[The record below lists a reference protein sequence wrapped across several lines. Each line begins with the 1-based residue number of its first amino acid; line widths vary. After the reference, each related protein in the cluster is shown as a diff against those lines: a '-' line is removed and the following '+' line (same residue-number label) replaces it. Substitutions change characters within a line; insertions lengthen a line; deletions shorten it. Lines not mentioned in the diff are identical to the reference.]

1 MKSKYDIAIAGG
13 GIVGLISAIL
23 LRKSRAFSE
32 SDIYIVE
39 KNEKKRF
46 IARKDIDIRVSAISA
61 GSIQILKKINVWDKL
76 IQERIF
82 RYSNMCV
89 WDGDDSIEGDSRIDF
104 SSDQYGYRELGYI
117 IENFQLQTRLIELA
131 ESLDVKI
138 LFDSEIESISQL
150 DSSDKISIG
159 IINSGSLEVDLLIGA
174 DGSESKTRQLMNL
187 NVRKHNYSQS
197 ALITNVECE
206 KNHCNTAFQR
216 FLKHGPIALL
226 PLGEKRSSIVWST
239 SPEEATFASKLS
251 NEKLSSLLSEK
262 SDHVLGELKVISEK
276 AIYPLIYQHSKKYIE
291 KNFVVVGDAAHTIHP
306 LAGQG
311 INLGIADAIELTGV
325 LEDSIMKGSYIGD
338 IPTLRAYER
347 SRKSSNTLMLN
358 FVHIL
363 NKLFSSRYITIIN
376 MRKIGMKIFNKTKLI
391 KHQAIKTALGV

>member
-1 MKSKYDIAIAGG
+1 MKSKYDVAIAGG

-23 LRKSRAFSE
+23 LRRSRVFSE
-32 SDIYIVE
+32 SEIYIVE
-39 KNEKKRF
+39 KNEKRHF
-46 IARKDIDIRVSAISA
+46 IASNDIGFRVSAISA
-61 GSIQILKKINVWDKL
+61 GSIQVLKKINVWDKL

-104 SSDQYGYRELGYI
+104 SSDQYGYSELGYI
-117 IENFQLQTRLIELA
+117 IENFQLQTRLMELA

-138 LFDSEIESISQL
+138 LFDSEIDSINQL
-150 DSSDKISIG
+150 NSSDKISVG

-174 DGSESKTRQLMNL
+174 DGSESRTRQLMNL
-187 NVRKHNYSQS
+187 NVKKHNYSQS

-206 KNHCNTAFQR
+206 KHHCNIAFQR

-239 SPEEATFASKLS
+239 SPEEAAFASKLS
-251 NEKLSSLLSEK
+251 HDKLNSLLSKK

-291 KNFVVVGDAAHTIHP
+291 KNFVLVGDAAHTIHP

-311 INLGIADAIELTGV
+311 VNLGIADAVELTGV
-325 LEDSIMKGSYIGD
+325 LEDSIMRGSYIGD
-338 IPTLRAYER
+338 TSTLRAYER
-347 SRKSSNTLMLN
+347 SRKSSNSLMLN
-358 FVHIL
+358 FVHVL
-363 NKLFSSRYITIIN
+363 NKLFSSRYITIRY
-376 MRKIGMKIFNKTKLI
+376 MRKMGMKIFNKTKLI

>member
-89 WDGDDSIEGDSRIDF
+89 WDGGDSIEGDSRIDF

-138 LFDSEIESISQL
+138 LFDSEIESISHL
-150 DSSDKISIG
+150 NSSDKISIG
-159 IINSGSLEVDLLIGA
+159 MINSGSLEVDLLVGA

-325 LEDSIMKGSYIGD
+325 LEDSIMKGGYIGD

>member
-1 MKSKYDIAIAGG
+1 MRSKYDIAIAGG

-23 LRKSRAFSE
+23 LRRSRAFSE
-32 SDIYIVE
+32 SDIYIIE
-39 KNEKKRF
+39 KNEKRRF
-46 IARKDIDIRVSAISA
+46 SAHNDIGFRVSAISA
-61 GSIQILKKINVWDKL
+61 GSIQILKKINIWDNL

-82 RYSNMCV
+82 RYSKMCV
-89 WDGDDSIEGDSRIDF
+89 WDGDDSIEGDYRIDF

-131 ESLDVKI
+131 ESLGVKI
-138 LFDSEIESISQL
+138 LFDSEIESINQL
-150 DSSDKISIG
+150 NSSDKISIG
-159 IINSGSLEVDLLIGA
+159 LVNSGSLEVDLLIGA
-174 DGSESKTRQLMNL
+174 DGSKSKTRQLMNL
-187 NVRKHNYSQS
+187 DTRKHNYSQS

-239 SPEEATFASKLS
+239 SPEEANFASKLS
-251 NEKLSSLLSEK
+251 NEKLSSLLSKK

-325 LEDSIMKGSYIGD
+325 LEDCIMKGGYIGD
-338 IPTLRAYER
+338 ISTLRAYER
-347 SRKSSNTLMLN
+347 SRKSSNSLMLN

-363 NKLFSSRYITIIN
+363 NKLFSSRYTTIIN

>member
-1 MKSKYDIAIAGG
+1 MKSKYDVAIAGG

-23 LRKSRAFSE
+23 LRRSRVFSE
-32 SDIYIVE
+32 SEIYIVE
-39 KNEKKRF
+39 KNEKRHF
-46 IARKDIDIRVSAISA
+46 IASNDIGFRVSAISA
-61 GSIQILKKINVWDKL
+61 GSIQVLKKINVWDKL

-104 SSDQYGYRELGYI
+104 SSDQYGYSELGYI
-117 IENFQLQTRLIELA
+117 IENFQLQTRLMELA
-131 ESLDVKI
+131 ESLDVRI
-138 LFDSEIESISQL
+138 LFDSEIDSINQL
-150 DSSDKISIG
+150 NSSDKISVG

-174 DGSESKTRQLMNL
+174 DGSESRTRQLMNL
-187 NVRKHNYSQS
+187 NVKKHNYSQS

-206 KNHCNTAFQR
+206 KHHCNTAFQR

-239 SPEEATFASKLS
+239 SPEEAAFASKLS
-251 NEKLSSLLSEK
+251 HDKLNSLLSKK

-291 KNFVVVGDAAHTIHP
+291 KNFVLVGDAAHTIHP

-311 INLGIADAIELTGV
+311 VNLGIADAVELTGV
-325 LEDSIMKGSYIGD
+325 LEDSIMRGSYIGD
-338 IPTLRAYER
+338 TSTLRAYER
-347 SRKSSNTLMLN
+347 SRKSSNSLMLN
-358 FVHIL
+358 FVHVL
-363 NKLFSSRYITIIN
+363 NKLFSSRYITIRY
-376 MRKIGMKIFNKTKLI
+376 MRKMGMKIFNKTKLI

>member
-89 WDGDDSIEGDSRIDF
+89 WDGGDSIEGDSRIDF

>member
-1 MKSKYDIAIAGG
+1 MRSKYDIAIVGG

-23 LRKSRAFSE
+23 LRRSRVFGE
-32 SDIYIVE
+32 KEIYIVE
-39 KNEKKRF
+39 KNEKRSF
-46 IARKDIDIRVSAISA
+46 IASNDIGFRVSAISA
-61 GSIQILKKINVWDKL
+61 GSIKILKKINVWDKL

-104 SSDQYGYRELGYI
+104 SADQYGYSELGYI
-117 IENFQLQTRLIELA
+117 IENFQLQTRLMELA

-138 LFDSEIESISQL
+138 LFDSEIDSVNQPN
-150 DSSDKISIG
+150 SSDKISVG

-174 DGSESKTRQLMNL
+174 DGSESRTRQLMNL
-187 NVRKHNYSQS
+187 NVKKHNYSQS
-197 ALITNVECE
+197 ALIANVECE
-206 KNHCNTAFQR
+206 KHHCNTAFQR

-251 NEKLSSLLSEK
+251 HEELNYLLSKK

-291 KNFVVVGDAAHTIHP
+291 KNFVLVGDAAHTIHP

-311 INLGIADAIELTGV
+311 VNLGIADAVELTGV

-338 IPTLRAYER
+338 ISTLRAYER
-347 SRKSSNTLMLN
+347 SRKSSNSLMLN

-363 NKLFSSRYITIIN
+363 NKLFSSRYISIRN
-376 MRKIGMKIFNKTKLI
+376 MRKMGMKIFNKTKLI

>member
-1 MKSKYDIAIAGG
+1 MRSKYDIAIAGG

-23 LRKSRAFSE
+23 LRRSRAFSE

-39 KNEKKRF
+39 KNEKRRF
-46 IARKDIDIRVSAISA
+46 SADNDIGFRVSAISA
-61 GSIQILKKINVWDKL
+61 GSIQILKKINVWDDL

-82 RYSNMCV
+82 RYSKMCV

-104 SSDQYGYRELGYI
+104 SSDQFGYRELGYI
-117 IENFQLQTRLIELA
+117 IENFQLQTCLIELA

-159 IINSGSLEVDLLIGA
+159 MINSGSLEVDLLVGA
-174 DGSESKTRQLMNL
+174 DGSKSKTRQLMNL

-325 LEDSIMKGSYIGD
+325 LEDSIMKGGYIGD

>member
-1 MKSKYDIAIAGG
+1 MRSKYDIAIAGG
-13 GIVGLISAIL
+13 GIVGLMSAIL
-23 LRKSRAFSE
+23 LRRSRVFSE
-32 SDIYIVE
+32 SEIYVIE
-39 KNEKKRF
+39 KNENRSF
-46 IARKDIDIRVSAISA
+46 VASNDIDFRVSAISA

-89 WDGDDSIEGDSRIDF
+89 WDGDDSIDGNSRIDF

-117 IENFQLQTRLIELA
+117 IENFQLQTRLVELA

-138 LFDSEIESISQL
+138 LYDSEIDSINQL
-150 DSSDKISIG
+150 NSSDKISIG
-159 IINSGSLEVDLLIGA
+159 MINSGSLEVDLLIGA
-174 DGSESKTRQLMNL
+174 DGSESKTRRLMNL
-187 NVRKHNYSQS
+187 DVRKHSYPQS

-206 KNHCNTAFQR
+206 KHHCNTAFQR

-226 PLGEKRSSIVWST
+226 PLGKQRSSIVWST
-239 SPEEATFASKLS
+239 SPEELTLATKLS
-251 NEKLSSLLSEK
+251 NEKLSYLLSEK
-262 SDHVLGELKVISEK
+262 SDYVLGELRVISEK

-291 KNFVVVGDAAHTIHP
+291 KNFVLVGDAAHTIHP

-311 INLGIADAIELTGV
+311 VNLGIADAVELTSV
-325 LEDSIMKGSYIGD
+325 LEDSIMKGGYIGD
-338 IPTLRAYER
+338 ISTLRAYER
-347 SRKSSNTLMLN
+347 SRKSSNSLMLN

-363 NKLFSSRYITIIN
+363 NKLFSSRYTIIIN

>member
-23 LRKSRAFSE
+23 LRRSRVFSE
-32 SDIYIVE
+32 SEIYIVE
-39 KNEKKRF
+39 KNEKRRF
-46 IARKDIDIRVSAISA
+46 IASNDIGFRVSAISA
-61 GSIQILKKINVWDKL
+61 GSIKILKKINVWDKL

-104 SSDQYGYRELGYI
+104 SADQYGYSELGYI
-117 IENFQLQTRLIELA
+117 IENFQLQTRLMELA

-138 LFDSEIESISQL
+138 LFDSEIDSVNQPN
-150 DSSDKISIG
+150 SSDKISVG

-174 DGSESKTRQLMNL
+174 DGSESRARQLMNL
-187 NVRKHNYSQS
+187 NIKKHNYSQS
-197 ALITNVECE
+197 ALIANVECE
-206 KNHCNTAFQR
+206 KHHCNTAFQR

-251 NEKLSSLLSEK
+251 HEELNYLLSKK

-291 KNFVVVGDAAHTIHP
+291 KNFVLVGDAAHTIHP

-311 INLGIADAIELTGV
+311 VNLGIADAVELTGV
-325 LEDSIMKGSYIGD
+325 LEDSIMRGSYIGD
-338 IPTLRAYER
+338 ISTLRAYER
-347 SRKSSNTLMLN
+347 SRKSSNSLMLN

-363 NKLFSSRYITIIN
+363 NKLFSSRYITIRN
-376 MRKIGMKIFNKTKLI
+376 MRKMGMKIFNKTKLI

>member
-89 WDGDDSIEGDSRIDF
+89 WDGGDSIEGDSRIDF

-206 KNHCNTAFQR
+206 KHHCNTAFQR

-325 LEDSIMKGSYIGD
+325 LEDSILKGGYIGD
-338 IPTLRAYER
+338 ISTLRTYER
-347 SRKSSNTLMLN
+347 SRKSSNSLMLN

>member
-1 MKSKYDIAIAGG
+1 M
-13 GIVGLISAIL
+13 
-23 LRKSRAFSE
+23 R
-32 SDIYIVE
+32 
-39 KNEKKRF
+39 
-46 IARKDIDIRVSAISA
+46 
-61 GSIQILKKINVWDKL
+61 
-76 IQERIF
+76 
-82 RYSNMCV
+82 V

-206 KNHCNTAFQR
+206 KHHCNTAFQR

-325 LEDSIMKGSYIGD
+325 LEDSIMKGGYIGD

-347 SRKSSNTLMLN
+347 SRKSSNSLMLN

>member
-89 WDGDDSIEGDSRIDF
+89 WDGGDSIEGDSRIDF

-138 LFDSEIESISQL
+138 LFDSEIESISHL
-150 DSSDKISIG
+150 NSSDKISIRM
-159 IINSGSLEVDLLIGA
+159 INSGSLEVDLLVGA

-325 LEDSIMKGSYIGD
+325 LEDSIMKGGYIGD

>member
-1 MKSKYDIAIAGG
+1 M
-13 GIVGLISAIL
+13 
-23 LRKSRAFSE
+23 LRRSGVLSE
-32 SDIYIVE
+32 SEIYIVE
-39 KNEKKRF
+39 KNEKRCF
-46 IARKDIDIRVSAISA
+46 TARNDIDLRVSAISA
-61 GSIQILKKINVWDKL
+61 GSIQILKKINVWDNL

-82 RYSNMCV
+82 RYSNMLV
-89 WDGDDSIEGDSRIDF
+89 WDGDDSIEGDSKIDF

-117 IENFQLQTRLIELA
+117 IENFQLQTRLVELA

-138 LFDSEIESISQL
+138 LFGSEIDSINQL
-150 DSSDKISIG
+150 NSSDKISIG
-159 IINSGSLEVDLLIGA
+159 LVNSGSLEVDLLIGA
-174 DGSESKTRQLMNL
+174 DGSKSKTRQLMNL
-187 NVRKHNYSQS
+187 DTRKHNYSQS
-197 ALITNVECE
+197 ALIVNVECE
-206 KNHCNTAFQR
+206 KHHSNTAFQR

-291 KNFVVVGDAAHTIHP
+291 KNFVLVGDAAHTIHP

-311 INLGIADAIELTGV
+311 VNLGIADAVELTDV
-325 LEDSIMKGSYIGD
+325 LEKSIINGNYIGD
-338 IPTLRAYER
+338 ISTLRAYER
-347 SRKSSNTLMLN
+347 SRKSSNSLMLN

-363 NKLFSSRYITIIN
+363 NKLFSTRYITIIN
-376 MRKIGMKIFNKTKLI
+376 MRKIGMKIFNRTKLI